1 MRLVLG
7 CNNDERSCSSSP
19 YIVKRIAMSEKEM
32 MKGFERRIVD
42 RVLFFDEMK
51 EATP

>member
-1 MRLVLG
+1 MIRVVVVVVPI
-7 CNNDERSCSSSP
+7 ST
-19 YIVKRIAMSEKEM
+19 KRIVMSEKEM
-32 MKGFERRIVD
+32 MNGFERRIVD